1 MKDRQV
7 ILTLGKV
14 ADIKFC
20 IVNSCKE
27 GQKSEMLKW
36 ITASNLLSDNIINE
50 ATVSEKY
57 FKDDTLLIRV
67 GDIIVKRIQPSFV
80 NYIDTNMSDTYAY
93 NNLII
98 VRAKGVNSKYLA
110 AVLNYKIKE
119 ISLNSS
125 IGAVMAS
132 IGRNELDSFEIPML
146 PTKEQKQIGE
156 IWYKSIEKK
165 KMAMRLAE
173 LENIKE
179 NYLINKYINNQ
190 IGGKKNDNI

>member
-1 MKDRQV
+1 MGNRHV
-7 ILTLGKV
+7 IMTLKEV

-20 IVNSCKE
+20 IVNSNKE
-27 GQKSEMLKW
+27 GQNPERIKW

-50 ATVSEKY
+50 VTISEKY
-57 FKDDTLLIRV
+57 FKDNSLLLCN
-67 GDIIVKRIQPSFV
+67 GDIIIKRIQPSFV
-80 NYIDTNMSDTYAY
+80 NYINKDISDTYAY

-98 VRAKGVNSKYLA
+98 VRTTNINSKYLA
-110 AVLNYKIKE
+110 AVLYYKIKE

-132 IGRNELDSFEIPML
+132 IGRKELDNFEIPML
-146 PTKEQKQIGE
+146 SAKEQQCIGE

-165 KMAMRLAE
+165 KMVMRLAE

-179 NYLINKYINNQ
+179 NHLINKYINNQ
-190 IGGKKNDNI
+190 IGGKRNDNI

>member
-1 MKDRQV
+1 MKNRQV
-7 ILTLGKV
+7 ILTLREV

-27 GQKSEMLKW
+27 GQKSERLKW
-36 ITASNLLSDNIINE
+36 MTASSLLADNVINGVI
-50 ATVSEKY
+50 VSEKY
-57 FKDDTLLIRV
+57 LKDVSLLIRI
-67 GDIIVKRIQPSFV
+67 GDIIIKRIQPSFV
-80 NYIDTNMSDTYAY
+80 NYIGTDAHTGKPDIYAY

-98 VRAKGVNSKYLA
+98 VRAKKVNSKYLA
-110 AVLNYKIKE
+110 AVLNYKIKD

-132 IGRNELDSFEIPML
+132 IGRNELDNFEIPML
-146 PTKEQKQIGE
+146 SEKEQKQIGE

-165 KMAMRLAE
+165 KMATRLAV

-190 IGGKKNDNI
+190 IGGEQ